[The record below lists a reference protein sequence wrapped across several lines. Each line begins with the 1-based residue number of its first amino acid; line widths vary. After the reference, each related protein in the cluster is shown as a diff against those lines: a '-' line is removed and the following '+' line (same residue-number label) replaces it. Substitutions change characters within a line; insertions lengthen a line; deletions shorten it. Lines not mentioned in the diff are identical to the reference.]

1 MGDEEN
7 PDENAYTITKYLE
20 DGQTITEHNS
30 RNYTGKASVVYATK
44 DKYEGDFKDG
54 LREGVGTYTYFKEEG
69 PQNKYEGEW
78 LQNKKHGIGKMIYG
92 GVGEYFGRFENGKR
106 HGEGVFKYKKN
117 GNVYSGSW
125 KYGVKHGHGEFIF
138 EKTKMKI
145 AGEWENGKILKGKW
159 IFPNGTYFE
168 GPFVNN
174 FPKGEGVWHFTNGN
188 TVKGSFGQELK
199 DNPNPEEN
207 AEEGEDNSQI
217 TVINWVTDPQITD
230 PTRDLYKVEETLLLP
245 DELNEKPNVI
255 FVIGGPGCGKG
266 TQCKRIVK
274 NFGYTSFSSGDLLRK
289 YVEEKKEGFEEIHQK
304 MQEGALISSETVM
317 KVLKSYILNSENK
330 KILLDG
336 YPRNKENM
344 EIWEKEMKGQVNEV
358 GALYFDVSN
367 EEMKKRILGRN
378 EGRADD
384 NEETIAKR
392 LATFERE
399 TKPILAEFENRK
411 ILIKIDGMKSV
422 DEISEDVSK
431 EFKERGLE

>member
-1 MGDEEN
+1 MAEEN
-7 PDENAYTITKYLE
+7 PDEIAYTITKYLE
-20 DGQTITEHNS
+20 DGQTITEHSS

-69 PQNKYEGEW
+69 PQSKYEGEW

-92 GVGEYFGRFENGKR
+92 GVGEYFGRFENGRR
-106 HGEGVFKYKKN
+106 HGEGVFKYKKT

-125 KYGVKHGHGEFIF
+125 KYGVKQGHGEFIY

-188 TVKGSFGQELK
+188 TVKGSFGQEQK

-217 TVINWVTDPQITD
+217 TVINWTTNPEITD
-230 PTRDLYKVEETLLLP
+230 PTRELYKVEETLLSP
-245 DELNEKPNVI
+245 EELGEGKPNII

-274 NFGYTSFSSGDLLRK
+274 NFGYVSFSSGDLLRK
-289 YVEEKKEGFEEIHQK
+289 YVEEKKEGFEDISKK
-304 MQEGALISSETVM
+304 MQEGALISSEIVI
-317 KVLKSYILNSENK
+317 KVLKSYILNRENK

-344 EIWEKEMKGQVNEV
+344 EIWEKEMQGQVNEV

-384 NEETIAKR
+384 NEETINKS
-392 LATFERE
+392 LATFEKE

-411 ILIKIDGMKSV
+411 ILMKIDGMKTV
-422 DEISEDVSK
+422 DEISEEVNK
-431 EFKERGLE
+431 QFKERGLE